1 AYYNFKMFIKIKIKC
16 QKEII
21 NHFMTN
27 KMIIFVCL
35 LKNNKYL
42 CVEIGFDIKY
52 KGDEIYKNAG
62 GGE

>member
-1 AYYNFKMFIKIKIKC
+1 
-16 QKEII
+16 
-21 NHFMTN
+21 MTN

-62 GGE
+62 GGK